1 MLWGLRLE
9 LKKSLRTKKFWA
21 VVIVMLLLYI
31 PVLYAMKSVQ
41 PFGRAFTA
49 SEIVSN
55 LISMTLSLAKFF
67 ITILAIVLGATAI
80 NAEITEG
87 TLRIALSKP
96 ISRLGYITGK
106 LLGHL
111 VALFVAIFAAVIIT
125 IIGVALMGVD
135 VTGSLVS
142 DVVLLNLAILVA
154 MLEFLAMGYII
165 SLFVKSTSTAIG
177 IAIVVLFLVSLMS
190 PILVDYFAHSKA
202 EQLTREKF
210 GSNWETMDYEVA
222 HYINYNQSMNE
233 TGPYSWRQHKSPYD
247 YLNEQY
253 NRIKRDYKRKYLFFD
268 PITQLDYLLGNLSK
282 KVHVTVTN
290 TTYYPVVHN
299 GSIMHPDYKHP
310 LKTETK
316 NTTEDGYCSGATYS
330 GGSSEGIVVINGTEV
345 YKQKEFRCYSM
356 DVYQG
361 VGYSIRK
368 NLDRLWVLLGVTFVY
383 LGIAFYRFLRMD
395 LR

>member
-1 MLWGLRLE
+1 MVLLWGLRLE

-31 PVLYAMKSVQ
+31 PVLYAMKSVH
-41 PFGRAFTA
+41 PFGREFTA
-49 SEIVSN
+49 SEIVSG
-55 LISMTLSLAKFF
+55 LISVTLSLAKFF

-87 TLRIALSKP
+87 TLRVALSKP

-111 VALFVAIFAAVIIT
+111 VALFAAIFAAVVVT
-125 IIGVALMGVD
+125 IIGVTLMGVD

-142 DVVLLNLAILVA
+142 DVILLNLAILVA
-154 MLEFLAMGYII
+154 MLEFLALGYII

-177 IAIVVLFLVSLMS
+177 IAIVLLFLVSLMS

-210 GSNWETMDYEVA
+210 GPNWETMDYGVA
-222 HYINYNQSMNE
+222 PYVQYNQSMNG
-233 TGPYSWRQHKSPYD
+233 TRPYLERQHKSPYD

-253 NRIKRDYKRKYLFFD
+253 NRIKRDYEKKYLFFD
-268 PITQLDYLLGNLSK
+268 PITQLDYLLGNLSE
-282 KVHVTVTN
+282 KVHVTITN
-290 TTYYPVVHN
+290 TTYYPMVQEGPMMVA
-299 GSIMHPDYKHP
+299 DYKHP
-310 LKTETK
+310 IKTEVT
-316 NTTEDGYCSGATYS
+316 NTTEKGYCKGATYS
-330 GGSSEGIVVINGTEV
+330 GGSTTKTINGTPVEEV
-345 YKQKEFRCYSM
+345 HEMRCYTM
-356 DVYQG
+356 DVYRG
-361 VGYSIRK
+361 VGYSIK
-368 NLDRLWVLLGVTFVY
+368 QNLDRLWVLIGVTLVY